1 MTSPDATPAETLI
14 RKYYADFNE
23 RRLSELAT
31 WFDDDAIV
39 EHMPRRPAQRGGEGY
54 LQFVNV
60 WIAAFP
66 DAALTIEQIVPRG
79 THTYEVTLLATGT
92 HEGALEMGGWTFRPT
107 GARVALHLREVLEV
121 RDCKIV
127 FSTTSFDLQQ
137 MVEQLT
143 RVDSAK
149 LLKHLEHLRELGT
162 QLQTVQRDAARTRDV
177 LDRIGR
183 ELDAARHIVRPY
195 YR

>member
-1 MTSPDATPAETLI
+1 MLSSGASPAETLI
-14 RKYYADFNE
+14 RKYYDDFNE
-23 RRLSELAT
+23 RRLSDLAT
-31 WFDDDAIV
+31 RFDDDAIV
-39 EHMPRRPAQRGGEGY
+39 EHMPRRPVQRGGEGY

-66 DAALTIEQIVPRG
+66 DAAFVIEQIVPRG
-79 THTYEVTLLATGT
+79 THTHEVTLLATGT
-92 HEGALEMGGWTFRPT
+92 HEGALELGGWIFRPT
-107 GARVALHLREVLEV
+107 RARVALHLREVLEV
-121 RDCKIV
+121 RDGKIV

-137 MVEQLT
+137 MIEQLT

-149 LLKHLEHLRELGT
+149 LLKHLEHLRELGG
-162 QLQTVQRDAARTRDV
+162 QLPAAERDAARTRDI

>member
-1 MTSPDATPAETLI
+1 MAPDATPAESLI
-14 RKYYADFNE
+14 SQYYACFNE
-23 RRLSELAT
+23 RRLCDLAA

-39 EHMPRRPAQRGGEGY
+39 EHMPRRPVQRGGEGY
-54 LQFVNV
+54 LQFVNA

-66 DAALTIEQIVPRG
+66 DAALTIERIVPRG

-92 HEGALEMGGWTFRPT
+92 HEGGLELGGWIFRRT
-107 GARVALHLREVLEV
+107 GARVALHLREVLELRENKV
-121 RDCKIV
+121 V
-127 FSTTSFDLQQ
+127 FSTVSFDLQQ

-149 LLKHLEHLRELGT
+149 LMKHLEHLRELGA
-162 QLQTVQRDAARTRDV
+162 QLPAVQGDAARTRDV